1 MLIRINVFLGHS
13 KLLCYLF
20 SIGDMQKSI
29 CLWQLTFK
37 IMPLSVIY
45 YDVTYWLASFFYFI
59 LFFWL
64 ANRYFI
70 LFIFFPFIFISWRLI
85 TLQYCSGFC
94 HTLTWGS
101 GWGPHVNVSF
111 FYIFY
116 QITWF
121 GYFDWITNYSCL
133 LTT

>member
-1 MLIRINVFLGHS
+1 MFFLVIQSCSAICSVLEICRKAFVFGSSLLKSCHFQSYTMMSLIGLH
-13 KLLCYLF
+13 
-20 SIGDMQKSI
+20 
-29 CLWQLTFK
+29 
-37 IMPLSVIY
+37 LSFI
-45 YDVTYWLASFFYFI
+45 LFYFI